1 VVRYIAFL
9 RGINVGG
16 HTVKMEALRRLFE
29 GLRFAA
35 VSTFIASGNV
45 VFETDEG
52 DPVALEQLIERALHV
67 ALGYEV
73 ATFLRTDAEV
83 ALVAAY
89 APFPELA
96 FEPGDTSYVIF
107 LRTAPDAA
115 TGDRVRALSN
125 ERDVL
130 RVEGRELYW
139 LRRGSLLETTISN
152 AAWGR
157 ALGVM
162 PTTMRNANTL
172 RRLAAR
178 YPVAQ
183 P

>member
-1 VVRYIAFL
+1 VTRYVAFL
-9 RGINVGG
+9 RAINVGG

-96 FEPGDTSYVIF
+96 FEPGDTS
-107 LRTAPDAA
+107 
-115 TGDRVRALSN
+115 
-125 ERDVL
+125 
-130 RVEGRELYW
+130 
-139 LRRGSLLETTISN
+139 
-152 AAWGR
+152 
-157 ALGVM
+157 
-162 PTTMRNANTL
+162 
-172 RRLAAR
+172 
-178 YPVAQ
+178 
-183 P
+183 

>member
-1 VVRYIAFL
+1 
-9 RGINVGG
+9 
-16 HTVKMEALRRLFE
+16 
-29 GLRFAA
+29 
-35 VSTFIASGNV
+35 
-45 VFETDEG
+45 
-52 DPVALEQLIERALHV
+52 
-67 ALGYEV
+67 
-73 ATFLRTDAEV
+73 
-83 ALVAAY
+83 
-89 APFPELA
+89 
-96 FEPGDTSYVIF
+96 
-107 LRTAPDAA
+107 
-115 TGDRVRALSN
+115 VRALSN

-172 RRLAAR
+172 RRLAAK
-178 YPVAQ
+178 YSVAQ